1 VNNHHM
7 IQEGDQEPV
16 IDAFLQAHE
25 DHTEDL
31 EIQRGTW
38 SIYCYCAPCGD
49 LHTYEVDNEAR
60 ERAIGLPAWQEEEVE
75 EYRKWA

>member
-1 VNNHHM
+1 M
-7 IQEGDQEPV
+7 IQEGDQQAV

-25 DHTEDL
+25 GHIKDV

-38 SIYCYCAPCGD
+38 SIYCYCAACGD

-60 ERAIGLPAWQEEEVE
+60 ERAIGLPAWQEEEE
-75 EYRKWA
+75 RKWA

>member
-7 IQEGDQEPV
+7 IQESDQESV
-16 IDAFLQAHE
+16 IDAFLEAHE
-25 DHTEDL
+25 GHTQDV

-38 SIYCYCAPCGD
+38 SVYCYYAPCGD

-60 ERAIGLPAWQEEEVE
+60 EWAIGLPAWQEEE
-75 EYRKWA
+75 YRKWA